1 MYSHS
6 FQVNINACLTGVAA
20 GTKAAA
26 AGGSDAAALTSSV
39 AAAAAEQKW
48 KSSNVKAVVTN
59 GKSLGQICFHTF
71 TCGEVIRINGRQ
83 GNLSSYI
90 WSGTLESRSNSEM
103 TAVTV

>member
-1 MYSHS
+1 MLIYASSAASYRYSHS

-26 AGGSDAAALTSSV
+26 AAEPDAAALTSSV

-59 GKSLGQICFHTF
+59 GKSLGQICFQAF
-71 TCGEVIRINGRQ
+71 TYGEVIQVNGRH
-83 GNLSSYI
+83 
-90 WSGTLESRSNSEM
+90 SNFS
-103 TAVTV
+103 VLYQLLKFLF